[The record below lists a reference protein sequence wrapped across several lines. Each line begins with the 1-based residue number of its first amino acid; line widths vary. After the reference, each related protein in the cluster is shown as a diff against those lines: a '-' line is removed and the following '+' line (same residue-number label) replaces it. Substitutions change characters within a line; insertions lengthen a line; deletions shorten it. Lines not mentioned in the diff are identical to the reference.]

1 MGAKPPRGIFITGT
15 GTGVGK
21 TYVGCMIAADL
32 RRTGRRV
39 GVYKPVASGCA
50 REGDMVVSQDAVALW
65 EAAGRPA
72 TLDWVCPQRFAMP
85 LAPHL
90 AARVE
95 GKEVDRERLKHGLS
109 RWVDHCDIVIVEGAG
124 GLLSPITDDDY
135 VADLARDFGYPLLIV
150 APNSLGVINGTLQT
164 LTAATAHCPKLPVAG
179 IVLSQVAPQGTDPS
193 AASNRIEL
201 SRRCGRPVLA
211 DVAFG
216 ADRFGSP
223 CVDWFALG
231 ATDGSRPNVRQS
243 L

>member
-32 RRTGRRV
+32 RRTGHRV
-39 GVYKPVASGCA
+39 GVYKPVASGCT
-50 REGDMVVSQDAVALW
+50 REGDSVVSQDAVALW

-72 TLDWVCPQRFAMP
+72 TLDSVCPQQFAMP

-90 AARVE
+90 AARAE
-95 GKEVDRERLKHGLS
+95 GKEVDRALLEHGLL

-124 GLLSPITDDDY
+124 GLLSPISDDDY

-150 APNSLGVINGTLQT
+150 AANALGVINATLQT
-164 LTAATAHCPKLPVAG
+164 LTAATAYCPELPVAG
-179 IVLSQVAPQGTDPS
+179 IVLSQVAPTGTDPS
-193 AASNRIEL
+193 VASNRNEL

-211 DVAFG
+211 EVAHG
-216 ADRFGSP
+216 ADRFGSR

-231 ATDGSRPNVRQS
+231 EADGNRPNVRRS
-243 L
+243 V